1 MRPADTETTALG
13 AAYAAGLA
21 VGVWTPQ
28 QIFED
33 AEHFD
38 KPTTFYPK
46 VEAEDM
52 EKRYK
57 SWAIAVERSFGLA
70 DLA

>member
-1 MRPADTETTALG
+1 LG

-21 VGVWTPQ
+21 TGVWTPK

-33 AEHFD
+33 AEAFA
-38 KPTTFYPK
+38 KPTTFYPAVK
-46 VEAEDM
+46 EDNR

-57 SWAIAVERSFGLA
+57 SWTTAVERSFGLA
-70 DLA
+70 DLAL